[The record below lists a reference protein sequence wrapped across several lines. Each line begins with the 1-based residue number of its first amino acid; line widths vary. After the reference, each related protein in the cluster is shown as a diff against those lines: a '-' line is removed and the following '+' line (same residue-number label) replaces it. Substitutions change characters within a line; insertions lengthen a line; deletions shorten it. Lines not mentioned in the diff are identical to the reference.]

1 MRALQFCFNTRIRW
15 RIIIITTY
23 SEWKQGNSSVAK
35 ATTIHATT
43 LTVGITTITKHD
55 RISTFKK
62 NSGKSRPEKKTRKQR
77 KTSITYKKNSR
88 IISKNAQISIKRRN
102 VKIRRL
108 QLNDVINMVT
118 KLLYYMS
125 HESNNQKIN
134 WNGFCTTKPIYNI
147 VPYQFAWE

>member
-1 MRALQFCFNTRIRW
+1 MIEYQHL
-15 RIIIITTY
+15 
-23 SEWKQGNSSVAK
+23 
-35 ATTIHATT
+35 
-43 LTVGITTITKHD
+43 
-55 RISTFKK
+55 KK

-88 IISKNAQISIKRRN
+88 IISKNAQNSIKRRN

-125 HESNNQKIN
+125 HESNNQKNQLEWLLHDKTNIQH
-134 WNGFCTTKPIYNI
+134 CTIPIRMRI
-147 VPYQFAWE
+147 DSFI